1 MRQGMIRQKGENI
14 MRVVLIGVSH
24 WHTPFFL
31 NPCLEIPDVT
41 IVGVSDPDVARAEPT
56 AAKADCKVF
65 ADYRE
70 MCAVLKPD
78 FAFALAQHCDMAE
91 LARFLIDQRIPFA
104 MEKPCAINAA
114 EAADIAARAAAA
126 GVFAAVPYVIRYSP
140 LVETILSMNEP
151 VQYIMFKF
159 IGGMVDRYHQQRVEW
174 VIDRKTA
181 GGGPLLNLGVHF
193 MDLCRVLLP
202 GADLTVT
209 GAMMSNRNAHL
220 TIEDHAVVLM
230 QGGGASCMVETGYLY
245 PAPNSVFDLHY
256 SIRTENHYFAARDDS
271 TLEIVTNDRQRTT
284 RDMKLT
290 NVHFYPTFV
299 RDTLQRLKDG
309 RKPIA
314 DLADNAAAVALVEA
328 AYAMSPLGS

>member
-1 MRQGMIRQKGENI
+1 

-24 WHTPFFL
+24 WHTPLFL
-31 NPCLEIPDVT
+31 GPCQQLPDVA
-41 IVGVSDPDVARAEPT
+41 IIGVSDPDLVRAGPVAAN
-56 AAKADCKVF
+56 AGCKAF
-65 ADYRE
+65 PDYRE
-70 MCAVLKPD
+70 MCATLKPD
-78 FAFALAQHCDMAE
+78 FAFALARHCDMAE

-104 MEKPCAINAA
+104 IEKPCAINAA

-140 LVETILSMNEP
+140 VVQTVLSSNEQI
-151 VQYIMFKF
+151 QYAMFKF
-159 IGGMVDRYHQQRVEW
+159 IGGMVDRYHQARVQW
-174 VIDRKTA
+174 VIDRKTS
-181 GGGPLLNLGVHF
+181 GGGALLNLGVHF
-193 MDLCRVLLP
+193 IDLCRVLLP
-202 GADLTVT
+202 GTELAVI

-220 TIEDHAVVLM
+220 DVEDHAVVLL

-256 SIRTENHYFAARDDS
+256 SIRTENHYFAARDDHN
-271 TLEIVTNDRQRTT
+271 LEIVTNDRQRSTQA
-284 RDMKLT
+284 MKLT

-314 DLADNAAAVALVEA
+314 DLSDNAAAFAVVEA
-328 AYAMSPLGS
+328 AYTMSPLGS

>member
-1 MRQGMIRQKGENI
+1 

-31 NPCLEIPDVT
+31 DPCLELGDVA
-41 IVGVSDPDVARAEPT
+41 IVGVCDPDLSRPEFVAATARCPAFRAIR
-56 AAKADCKVF
+56 A
-65 ADYRE
+65 
-70 MCAVLKPD
+70 MCATGKPD

-91 LARFLIDQRIPFA
+91 LARFLIDARIPFA
-104 MEKPCAINAA
+104 MEKPCAIDAA
-114 EAADIAARAAAA
+114 EAADIATRAAAA

-140 LVETILSMNEP
+140 MVDTILSMNEP
-151 VQYIMFKF
+151 VQYAMFKF
-159 IGGMVDRYHQQRVEW
+159 IGGMVDRYRQQKVDW
-174 VIDRKTA
+174 AIDRRRS

-193 MDLCRVLLP
+193 MDMCRVLLG

-209 GAMMSNRNAHL
+209 GAMMSNRSAGLN
-220 TIEDHAVVLM
+220 IEDHAVVLM

-256 SIRTENHYFAARDDS
+256 SIRTQNHYFAARDDS
-271 TLEIVTNDRQRTT
+271 TLEIVSNDRQRTT
-284 RDMKLT
+284 KAMKLT
-290 NVHFYPTFV
+290 NVHFYPIFV

-328 AYAMSPLGS
+328 AYAMSPLTSAAAAARCG

>member
-1 MRQGMIRQKGENI
+1 

-31 NPCLEIPDVT
+31 RPCLEIPDVQ
-41 IVGVSDPDVARAEPT
+41 IVGVSDADVIRAEPV
-56 AAKADCKVF
+56 AAKAGCKAF

-78 FAFALAQHCDMAE
+78 FAFALAMHCDMAE

-104 MEKPCAINAA
+104 MEKPCAINSA
-114 EAADIAARAAAA
+114 EASDIAARAAVA
-126 GVFAAVPYVIRYSP
+126 GLFVAVPYVIRYSP

-151 VQYIMFKF
+151 VQYAMFKF
-159 IGGMVDRYHQQRVEW
+159 IGGMVDRYHQQKVEW
-174 VIDRKTA
+174 VIDRRFS

-193 MDLCRVLLP
+193 MDLCRVLLK

-209 GAMMSNRNAHL
+209 GAMMSNRAAGL
-220 TIEDHAVVLM
+220 SIEDHAVVLM
-230 QGGGASCMVETGYLY
+230 RGGGASCMVETGYLY

-256 SIRTENHYFAARDDS
+256 SIRTETHYFAARDDS
-271 TLEIVTNDRQRTT
+271 TLEIVSNDRQRTM
-284 RDMKLT
+284 REMKLT
-290 NVHFYPTFV
+290 NVHFYPMFV
-299 RDTLQRLKDG
+299 RDTLQRLKEG
-309 RKPIA
+309 RMPIA

-328 AYAMSPLGS
+328 AYALSPLE